1 MIKPIPALENLKE
14 RGCSLQIEGVCL
26 IVLDGVGVGAL
37 PDAYLY
43 GDEGSNTLLHI
54 DQKVGGLKL
63 PHLEALGLGNI
74 LSLKGVSTV
83 PVPEASYGKMAEK
96 SKGKD
101 STTGHWEIAGL
112 ILSKPFP
119 VYPEGFPE
127 EIIREFI
134 GRTGYGVLGNKVASG
149 TEIIQELGEEHLKTK
164 KVIVYTSADSVFQIA
179 AHQDILSLD
188 ELYRICRIAREIL
201 DGEHAVARVIARP
214 FRGSPGNFTRT
225 ADRRD
230 FSLPPPEPTLLD
242 KLTEKGLD
250 VVAIGKVKD
259 IFAGRGLTQNKPAG
273 DNQQGLQ
280 LTLEAL
286 YQTKSG
292 LIFTNLGDFDTKF
305 GHRNDV
311 YGFARA
317 LKEFDDFLPAIVAA
331 LPKNWVLAITADHGC
346 DPTTP
351 STDHS
356 REYVPLLIFLQGQK
370 GKDLGTRASFCDLG
384 TTVSFWLRGDV
395 LQNGKVMDIF

>member
-1 MIKPIPALENLKE
+1 M
-14 RGCSLQIEGVCL
+14 QIEGVCL

-37 PDAYLY
+37 PDAHLY
-43 GDEGSNTLLHI
+43 KDEGSNTLLHI

-63 PHLEALGLGNI
+63 PRLEALGLGHI
-74 LSLKGVSTV
+74 LPLKGIN
-83 PVPEASYGKMAEK
+83 PVRAPIASYGKMAEK

-101 STTGHWEIAGL
+101 STSGHWEIAGI

-119 VYPEGFPE
+119 VYPAGFPPDVIE
-127 EIIREFI
+127 EFTR
-134 GRTGYGVLGNKVASG
+134 RTGYGVLGNKVASG
-149 TEIIQELGEEHLKTK
+149 TEIIEELGEEHLRTK
-164 KVIVYTSADSVFQIA
+164 KVIVYTSADSVFQVA
-179 AHQDILSLD
+179 AHEDVLSLD

-201 DGEHAVARVIARP
+201 QGEHSVARVIARP
-214 FRGSPGNFTRT
+214 FRGSPGNFIRT

-242 KLTEKGLD
+242 KLKEKGLE
-250 VVAIGKVKD
+250 VIAIGKVGD
-259 IFAGRGLTQNKPAG
+259 IFAGRGLTQSQPAG
-273 DNQQGLQ
+273 DNQQGLR

-286 YQTKSG
+286 RQTKKG

-317 LKEFDDFLPAIVAA
+317 LKEFDDFLPAIIAA
-331 LPKNWVLAITADHGC
+331 LPQNWVLAITADHGC
-346 DPTTP
+346 DPTTS

-356 REYVPLLIFLQGQK
+356 REYVPLLLFFQGQK
-370 GKDLGTRASFCDLG
+370 GKDLGIRECFCDLG
-384 TTVSFWLRGDV
+384 TTISFWLRGDV